1 MCVPPQNTY
10 VFCISSLPPQPL
22 SSASAD
28 TSSNSTSSSWRDAQL
43 MSSSSGSPDNQV
55 LPSFAAAP
63 LPPQALA
70 TPVCRPRAHR
80 ARPGSVHLLGES
92 LGAASPSLAG
102 PTTSLGSG
110 DGRTISQEQA
120 GQATAAGGAASSG
133 DSRPELSRHHLSST
147 FVPSAH
153 SAFAPPRRCTA
164 A

>member
-1 MCVPPQNTY
+1 MCSEHQAY
-10 VFCISSLPPQPL
+10 HLSLGAP
-22 SSASAD
+22 AD
-28 TSSNSTSSSWRDAQL
+28 TSTNSTSSSWRDAQL
-43 MSSSSGSPDNQV
+43 MSSSSGSHDSQA
-55 LPSFAAAP
+55 LPSSAAAP

-70 TPVCRPRAHR
+70 TPVCRPRAYR
-80 ARPGSVHLLGES
+80 ARPGSVHPLGES

-102 PTTSLGSG
+102 PSTSVGSG